1 MRISRENK
9 KAEAINRMKML
20 GLSKPC
26 IKAFQDRDE
35 VQLSETN
42 GELTGLSKNEE
53 LRTYIENLEK
63 TDKILIYHVLHT
75 NTPFGEMYS
84 FLLVSDYGEEWE
96 SDRRNVKNNRLL
108 SYVWNKDTPEY
119 SEYGYIEVTQRS
131 GGLIR
136 LY

>member
-1 MRISRENK
+1 MRISKENK

-20 GLSKPC
+20 GLSKSC

-42 GELTGLSKNEE
+42 GELTELSKNEE

-108 SYVWNKDTPEY
+108 SYVWNKDVPEY
-119 SEYGYIEVTQRS
+119 SEYGYIVVTQRS
-131 GGLIR
+131 GGLTR

>member
-1 MRISRENK
+1 MRISKENK

-20 GLSKPC
+20 GLSKSC

-63 TDKILIYHVLHT
+63 TEKILVYHVLHT
-75 NTPFGEMYS
+75 YTPFGEMYS

-96 SDRRNVKNNRLL
+96 SDRRNVKSNRLL
-108 SYVWNKDTPEY
+108 SNVWNKDTPEY